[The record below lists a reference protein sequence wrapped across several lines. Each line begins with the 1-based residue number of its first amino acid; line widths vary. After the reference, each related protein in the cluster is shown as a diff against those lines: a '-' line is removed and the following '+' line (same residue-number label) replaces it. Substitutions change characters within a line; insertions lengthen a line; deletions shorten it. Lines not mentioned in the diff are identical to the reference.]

1 MAMMEL
7 LVFAAAY
14 AKGNGIMAD
23 GIQIAPLPQS
33 LGTHMAP
40 PRRDKNRIAK
50 QGMQGFALAA
60 LYEANTIAHF
70 MHGDGRSLTMQIQ

>member
-1 MAMMEL
+1 
-7 LVFAAAY
+7 
-14 AKGNGIMAD
+14 MAD
-23 GIQIAPLPQS
+23 CIQITPLPQG
-33 LGTHMAP
+33 LGAHMTP

-60 LYEANTIAHF
+60 LYEANPIAHL